1 MGQAKLRQ
9 QQRQAIAA
17 QLSAGGNSGRPTEIS
32 GRQAAEF
39 YVSRKYICIPASER
53 AAFQIGVIDSLAA
66 IFGSR
71 LYVVRILP
79 NIDLTLPR
87 PRMNFVVLNDGD
99 QHRYSPL
106 LLGFI
111 LDNKANRRRIDA
123 IMRAAALL
131 FGARL
136 DGSLETFREQGPILL
151 FDDMDESVC
160 IAFGLFDALAK
171 GEADDLSFN

>member
-1 MGQAKLRQ
+1 MGQAKLRRMAREQ
-9 QQRQAIAA
+9 I
-17 QLSAGGNSGRPTEIS
+17 SALLEAGSDAGQPTEIS
-32 GRQAAEF
+32 GRTAAQ
-39 YVSRKYICIPASER
+39 YYCSRQYICIPASER
-53 AAFQIGVIDSLAA
+53 AAFQIAVIDALGAT
-66 IFGSR
+66 FGSR
-71 LYVVRILP
+71 LCVVRILP
-79 NIDLTLPR
+79 NIDLSLR
-87 PRMNFVVLNDGD
+87 RSRMNFVVLNYTD

-106 LLGFI
+106 VLGFVA
-111 LDNKANRRRIDA
+111 DNPANRRRIDA